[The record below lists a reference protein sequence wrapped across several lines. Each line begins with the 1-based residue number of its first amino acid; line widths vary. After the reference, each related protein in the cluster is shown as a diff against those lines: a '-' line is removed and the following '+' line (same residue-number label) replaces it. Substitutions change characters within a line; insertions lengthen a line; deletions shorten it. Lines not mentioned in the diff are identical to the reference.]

1 MGSSV
6 GDTNETQSSLSYPSS
21 STDTEALELTTNSNI
36 RSEDLHTI
44 SSKQWA
50 NDARLNLT
58 VLSDSQNFTYE
69 MLLREFSLAGMLAER
84 AETWKKLISV
94 DQIRDKIDSA
104 LFETEVMSDLFANLE
119 RVDCEKVR
127 LELQYERLRNE
138 NTSLCEQQ
146 QILKERL
153 QKVNENL
160 REAEAERDMQHF
172 IYRIRHT
179 ELVATQAKPRFIKY
193 DLDEDGCISE
203 LMSSKM
209 QGVYHLALK
218 YITEGHL
225 DVAVAMCTQLLREQG
240 KTNELTAIEHGVV
253 NFLLGII
260 LSQKG
265 RLKESLTNMEDALK
279 TLEISV
285 GKDHP
290 SLCCVLVQLAEGNLE
305 SKNYK
310 DAEKYLRRAII
321 MKQTQL
327 GKEHE
332 EVIKLQMELC
342 TILVNSERSK
352 EAIQLGQT
360 IKSVISSRYQPG
372 DPVVIKLNVLL
383 VKAHLME
390 QEVSVAH
397 SFLKTALKEGFPN
410 IGEQTICDILE
421 SSEPTKRIDQTE
433 LYTTYEQLEGV
444 HGLELLTILRDIY
457 KIEGNQ
463 EAYTQLTCLLN
474 ACL

>member
-1 MGSSV
+1 MGDV
-6 GDTNETQSSLSYPSS
+6 NETQSSLSYSSS

-36 RSEDLHTI
+36 RSEDLHI
-44 SSKQWA
+44 IPFKQWA
-50 NDARLNLT
+50 NDAHLKLT
-58 VLSDSQNFTYE
+58 VLNASQNFTYE
-69 MLLREFSLAGMLAER
+69 MLLREFSLAGVLAER

-104 LFETEVMSDLFANLE
+104 LFEIEVISDLCAYLKQ
-119 RVDCEKVR
+119 VDCEKVR
-127 LELQYERLRNE
+127 LDLQYERLRNE
-138 NTSLCEQQ
+138 NTCLCEQQ

-160 REAEAERDMQHF
+160 REAEAERNMQYF
-172 IYRIRHT
+172 IYKIRHT
-179 ELVATQAKPRFIKY
+179 ELAAAQTKPRFIKY
-193 DLDEDGCISE
+193 DLDEDGCISG

-209 QGVYHLALK
+209 QGIYHLALK

-290 SLCCVLVQLAEGNLE
+290 SLCCVLVKLAEGNLE

-310 DAEKYLRRAII
+310 DAEKYLRRAIV
-321 MKQTQL
+321 MKQIQL
-327 GKEHE
+327 GEEHE

-352 EAIQLGQT
+352 EAIQLGQS
-360 IKSVISSRYQPG
+360 IRSAISSRCQPG

-383 VKAHLME
+383 VKAHLID

-397 SFLKTALKEGFPN
+397 NLLKTALKESFPN
-410 IGEQTICDILE
+410 IGEQSICDILE
-421 SSEPTKRIDQTE
+421 CSEPNKRIDQTE
-433 LYTTYEQLEGV
+433 LYTMYEQLEGV
-444 HGLELLTILRDIY
+444 HGRELLIILRDIY

-463 EAYTQLTCLLN
+463 EAYTQLACLLN
-474 ACL
+474 NARP

>member
-1 MGSSV
+1 
-6 GDTNETQSSLSYPSS
+6 
-21 STDTEALELTTNSNI
+21 
-36 RSEDLHTI
+36 
-44 SSKQWA
+44 
-50 NDARLNLT
+50 
-58 VLSDSQNFTYE
+58 
-69 MLLREFSLAGMLAER
+69 MLLREFSSAGLLAER

-104 LFETEVMSDLFANLE
+104 LFETELISDLCAYLE
-119 RVDCEKVR
+119 QVDCEKVR
-127 LELQYERLRNE
+127 VKLQYERLRNE
-138 NTSLCEQQ
+138 NTYLREQQ

-160 REAEAERDMQHF
+160 SEAEAERDMQHF

-193 DLDEDGCISE
+193 ELDGDGYISG
-203 LMSSKM
+203 LMSSNM
-209 QGVYHLALK
+209 RGIYHLALK
-218 YITEGHL
+218 YITEGRL
-225 DVAVAMCTQLLREQG
+225 DVAIAMCTQLLREQG
-240 KTNELTAIEHGVV
+240 KTNELTAIEHGVI
-253 NFLLGII
+253 NFLLGIT
-260 LSQKG
+260 LCQKG

-290 SLCCVLVQLAEGNLE
+290 SLCCVLVQLAKGNLE

-310 DAEKYLRRAII
+310 DAEKYLRRAIT

-332 EVIKLQMELC
+332 DVIKLQMELC

-360 IKSVISSRYQPG
+360 IWSVLSSTCQPG
-372 DPVVIKLNVLL
+372 DPMVIKLNVLL
-383 VKAHLME
+383 VKAHLIE
-390 QEVSVAH
+390 QEVGVAH
-397 SFLKTALKEGFPN
+397 NLLKAALKEGFPN

-421 SSEPTKRIDQTE
+421 SSEPNKRIGQAE
-433 LYTTYEQLEGV
+433 LYTTYKQLEGV